1 MCIIGIFLLL
11 FWIWLYFFRDELQEQ
26 LETKIGEYIQDKDE
40 LEQDLESK
48 KNEYDS
54 LKKKFDQMVEKLTST
69 GN

>member
-1 MCIIGIFLLL
+1 MIYDFIGDGF
-11 FWIWLYFFRDELQEQ
+11 
-26 LETKIGEYIQDKDE
+26 ETKIGEYIQDKDE

-54 LKKKFDQMVEKLTST
+54 LKKKFDQLVEKLTST